1 MAADLVAVAR
11 ELVNVLDEIA
21 EGDFDDEALIQRA
34 KKLNLGLASVY
45 TRMYGATPLISTDYP
60 HHVWWPRAREHAS
73 QALAALE
80 SGYASDNTSSKPAR
94 TRARGGD
101 GIARLKALEPQVLDL
116 LADSRHRYFDPL
128 IVQELYQR
136 YATAVERLHRSSH
149 DVFGDVPLREIPP
162 SSGTTENDGRGYIER
177 PALEQLRRDI
187 RYCLDLEEYT
197 SPEPT
202 DPTVEA
208 RARRIVRRGR
218 RIRRVPGAPQDHL
231 GSSHVDRDR

>member
-11 ELVNVLDEIA
+11 GERADEIA

-60 HHVWWPRAREHAS
+60 HHVWWPRACEHAS

-94 TRARGGD
+94 TRAGGD
-101 GIARLKALEPQVLDL
+101 RIVRLKALEPQVLDL
-116 LADSRHRYFDPL
+116 LADSATDYFDPL
-128 IVQELYQR
+128 IIRELYH
-136 YATAVERLHRSSH
+136 ATLPWSSGCTAAATTCSATSRCARFRRAAGRRKTKVLATSNGRHSNSYGAISDIASTLRSTRHRSR
-149 DVFGDVPLREIPP
+149 PIP
-162 SSGTTENDGRGYIER
+162 RW
-177 PALEQLRRDI
+177 
-187 RYCLDLEEYT
+187 
-197 SPEPT
+197 
-202 DPTVEA
+202 A

-218 RIRRVPGAPQDHL
+218 RFRRVPGAPQDHL